1 MNRRRYTNG
10 LEGKQVI
17 VRLGLLAMNR
27 RRYTNGLEGKQV
39 IVRLGLLAMNRRRSP
54 MVWRGSRL
62 RSCFAA
68 GSMPAE

>member
-27 RRYTNGLEGKQV
+27 RRYTNGLEG
-39 IVRLGLLAMNRRRSP
+39 
-54 MVWRGSRL
+54 SRL
-62 RSCFAA
+62 LL
-68 GSMPAE
+68 G